1 MFREWH
7 GTGPEDQEQLR
18 KMNDVLEKFL
28 VDSQDCDSVTED
40 CLDISRVESLQTCF
54 LGLGNLILLLVAKNC
69 WE

>member
-1 MFREWH
+1 MLREWH

-40 CLDISRVESLQTCF
+40 CLDCLDIVVMRASKPPFWDSVT
-54 LGLGNLILLLVAKNC
+54 
-69 WE
+69 